1 MLSEFPEPLHYL
13 CYFQAIQKGNTEVAR
28 IHAENAIRQ
37 KNQSVNFLRMSAR
50 VDAVAARVQT
60 AVTMNQVCSIL
71 LWAYSMDQRLQ
82 FNSFSDLLFSLT
94 GYKIYGWSGERHG
107 CNSEEYESGKGKVI

>member
-1 MLSEFPEPLHYL
+1 
-13 CYFQAIQKGNTEVAR
+13 KGNMEVAR

-60 AVTMNQVCSIL
+60 AVTMNQVRHTL
-71 LWAYSMDQRLQ
+71 LQLEVNNHDSR
-82 FNSFSDLLFSLT
+82 FLT
-94 GYKIYGWSGERHG
+94 GFFYLTGHKIYGWSGERHG
-107 CNSEEYESGKGKVI
+107 CHFEEYESRKGTSPSC